1 LATTKQASTNVRQQ
15 DPDLGDEDANVL
27 ISYLRTMM
35 LIHHFELRASEMYAR
50 AKIGGYCHLNL
61 GEEATVVGLTSA
73 LHVDDYLFVSYRD
86 HGYALARGIDPGR
99 VMAELFGKQTGV
111 SGGWGGSMHLFDV
124 PTRLLGGYAIVG
136 GQIPLATG
144 AGLAI
149 SHRNGSEAVVCQLG
163 DGATNTGAFHES
175 LNLAR
180 LWHLPVVYVVVNNQL
195 GMGTTVENSSAEP
208 LLHRRATAYAMDSER
223 VDGGDLLAVRD
234 AMSRALERARI
245 EHLPTLVEAVSY
257 RQRGH
262 SVIDPAHYRSK
273 DDLARAEAQDPVI
286 AFADRLTAAGMVD
299 ESRLEHLTTEVVA
312 EVDRAVEF
320 ADRSE
325 FPAVASLFETVY
337 ATPVPNAPRAMPGGQ
352 VA

>member
-1 LATTKQASTNVRQQ
+1 
-15 DPDLGDEDANVL
+15 
-27 ISYLRTMM
+27 
-35 LIHHFELRASEMYAR
+35 
-50 AKIGGYCHLNL
+50 
-61 GEEATVVGLTSA
+61 
-73 LHVDDYLFVSYRD
+73 
-86 HGYALARGIDPGR
+86 
-99 VMAELFGKQTGV
+99 
-111 SGGWGGSMHLFDV
+111 V

-149 SHRNGSEAVVCQLG
+149 SHRNGPEAVVCQLG

-208 LLHRRATAYAMDSER
+208 LLHRRAAAYAMDSER
-223 VDGGDLLAVRD
+223 VDGGDPLAVRD
-234 AMSRALERARI
+234 AMSRALERARTKQ
-245 EHLPTLVEAVSY
+245 LPTLVEAVSY

-262 SVIDPAHYRSK
+262 SVIDPAHYRSEE
-273 DDLARAEAQDPVI
+273 DLARAEAQDPVL
-286 AFADRLTAAGMVD
+286 AFADRLTSAGMMD
-299 ESRLEHLTTEVVA
+299 ESRLEELTREVLA
-312 EVDRAVEF
+312 EVDLAVEF

-325 FPAVASLFETVY
+325 FPPVASLFDTVY
-337 ATPVPNAPRAMPGGQ
+337 ATPVPNAPRSMPGGQ